1 MARASDLPVLLVK
14 WGDFSKWL
22 LERVESLPKS
32 QRFVFGQRLA
42 DRSLAILETLVD
54 KAWSEPP
61 ILRESVRV
69 DRLPRVCRGA
79 SD

>member
-1 MARASDLPVLLVK
+1 M
-14 WGDFSKWL
+14 
-22 LERVESLPKS
+22 
-32 QRFVFGQRLA
+32 FGQRLA

-54 KAWSEPP
+54 ETWSEPP

-69 DRLPRVCRGA
+69 DRLRRVCRRA